1 MTKQSLIHNVIPCE
15 HSETRNL
22 IYNYWIPAFAGMTNR
37 IKIITIIILLSA
49 PTYLFAQSEKEIN
62 QDSCSF
68 KGVRLYGK
76 IQFVESFPDLTVQ
89 VVESFPDL
97 KVKIVNSFPDDCGE
111 WQIVDSFPDIKVKI
125 VESFGDIKI
134 KFVESFPGIP

>member
-1 MTKQSLIHNVIPCE
+1 MTKQSV
-15 HSETRNL
+15 
-22 IYNYWIPAFAGMTNR
+22 
-37 IKIITIIILLSA
+37 KILSIILLNLIVLCQHS
-49 PTYLFAQSEKEIN
+49 FAQSEDEIN
-62 QDSCSF
+62 EDECTFNGIQLSS
-68 KGVRLYGK
+68 K

-97 KVKIVNSFPDDCGE
+97 KVKIVESFADDCGE

-125 VESFGDIKI
+125 VESFADIKI

>member
-1 MTKQSLIHNVIPCE
+1 MFLKLLKVLSVIVVSLITSN
-15 HSETRNL
+15 S
-22 IYNYWIPAFAGMTNR
+22 
-37 IKIITIIILLSA
+37 
-49 PTYLFAQSEKEIN
+49 YLFAQSEDEIN
-62 QDSCSF
+62 EDECTF
-68 KGVRLYGK
+68 NGMKLYGK
-76 IQFVESFPDLTVQ
+76 IQFVDSFPDMTVQ

-125 VESFGDIKI
+125 VESFADIKV

>member
-1 MTKQSLIHNVIPCE
+1 MN
-15 HSETRNL
+15 
-22 IYNYWIPAFAGMTNR
+22 
-37 IKIITIIILLSA
+37 IKLLFISIIILIFNSDFA
-49 PTYLFAQSEKEIN
+49 FAQVEDQIN
-62 QDSCSF
+62 EEECTFNGMQLF
-68 KGVRLYGK
+68 GK

-97 KVKIVNSFPDDCGE
+97 KVKIVEAFPDDCGE

-125 VESFGDIKI
+125 VESFADIKI

>member
-1 MTKQSLIHNVIPCE
+1 VTKQSFYTAIL
-15 HSETRNL
+15 
-22 IYNYWIPAFAGMTNR
+22 F
-37 IKIITIIILLSA
+37 IITLLFFFNI
-49 PTYLFAQSEKEIN
+49 TFAQSEKEIN
-62 QDSCSF
+62 EDSCSF
-68 KGVRLYGK
+68 KGKELHGK

-89 VVESFPDL
+89 VVQSFPDL

-125 VESFGDIKI
+125 VESFADIKI

>member
-1 MTKQSLIHNVIPCE
+1 MYSGFKNISILSLV
-15 HSETRNL
+15 SL
-22 IYNYWIPAFAGMTNR
+22 LAFNFN
-37 IKIITIIILLSA
+37 
-49 PTYLFAQSEKEIN
+49 LFAQSEDELDEDECRFN
-62 QDSCSF
+62 
-68 KGVRLYGK
+68 GVQLYGK

-97 KVKIVNSFPDDCGE
+97 KVKIVESFPDECGE

-125 VESFGDIKI
+125 VESFADIKI